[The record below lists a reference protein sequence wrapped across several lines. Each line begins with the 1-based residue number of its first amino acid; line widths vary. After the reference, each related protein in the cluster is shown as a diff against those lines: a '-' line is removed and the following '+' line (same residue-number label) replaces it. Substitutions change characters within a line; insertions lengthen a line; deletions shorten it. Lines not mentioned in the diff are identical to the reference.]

1 MNTKKGFVIEFNVRG
16 SDGKR
21 YPNSVM
27 TSEEFGSEVFNDLT
41 EGEQAG
47 TVSTDKNIEGVVG
60 FNTAVKYDRAFV
72 ILN

>member
-16 SDGKR
+16 DNGKR

-27 TSEEFGSEVFNDLT
+27 TSEEFGTEVFNDLT

-47 TVSTDKNIEGVVG
+47 SVSTDRDIEGIVG
-60 FNTAVKYDRAFV
+60 FNTSVKYDRAFV

>member
-16 SDGKR
+16 NDGKK

-47 TVSTDKNIEGVVG
+47 TVSTDNNIEGVVG